1 MNLKRKGKLKQNLIF
16 IIVYII
22 SFISFF
28 YLQNYYDKQN
38 IVSLESG
45 NITAPS
51 LKSEGIVLNYF
62 SNKREMSLEIDKL
75 KKELELEKLRYLD
88 LKNYIFEIDKN
99 WKEEEKDLKII
110 SAKKIFTD
118 YTTIYSTALLNK
130 GIRDGVSEG
139 DLVFLYP
146 DKAIGI
152 ISRVKN
158 KTSQVSMFSKD
169 KNKIEGILKIKIE
182 ENLLKELENIENI
195 EEIENQPIV
204 STFQNNKESITSSFA
219 IKSSDQIIVDLYGY
233 GGGDFIM
240 TIPKNIEVETGMEI
254 YMANYEDKVLGSIVK
269 IEKPEASYYQVVLIK
284 GYYNTRENNIY
295 YILKNN

>member
-45 NITAPS
+45 NITTS
-51 LKSEGIVLNYF
+51 NIKSEGIVLSYF

-88 LKNYIFEIDKN
+88 LKNYIFEIDKD

-195 EEIENQPIV
+195 EEIENQL
-204 STFQNNKESITSSFA
+204 TTSSFA

-240 TIPKNIEVETGMEI
+240 TIPKNIEVETGMDI

-284 GYYNTRENNIY
+284 GYYNTRENHIY

>member
-195 EEIENQPIV
+195 EEIENQL
-204 STFQNNKESITSSFA
+204 TTSSFA

-240 TIPKNIEVETGMEI
+240 TIPKNIEVETGMDI

-284 GYYNTRENNIY
+284 GYYNTRENHIY

>member
-219 IKSSDQIIVDLYGY
+219 IKSSDQIIVDLHGY

>member
-195 EEIENQPIV
+195 EEIENQL
-204 STFQNNKESITSSFA
+204 TTSSFA